1 VESNTPK
8 NTPSSSEAQP
18 SESKTKFTRTQVGD
32 TELYICSDNCYY
44 WKWTIKGK
52 IHYKRIS
59 NFIIEAECLLQH
71 SSSPKRIMSIKNK
84 YEESHLIVLPVK
96 ELVSPNDFS
105 KTVEGKGNFVMNA
118 NREQFSAIREYIYET
133 EKRVLEI
140 EVLGWQPKEKVF
152 AYANGIF
159 DGNDFKPID
168 ERGIV
173 NGKESSYYI
182 PAMSNLNELS
192 GNNFAHDKKFIYKDS
207 KTDFKAWSELFV
219 KVYEGNGKV
228 STAFVIAAVFR
239 DVIFNYL
246 SFFPILH
253 LFAIKGTGKTVFTE
267 SMLSL
272 YGEPQES
279 ISLKSASTPKA
290 FQRRIAQIKNGIN
303 VFEEY
308 KNDVKDS
315 ILEFLKS
322 AYDGMGYERAVMS
335 NDNRTHSTAVNS
347 SIITV
352 GQEIPTK
359 ENALLSRMILLE
371 LIRKKRSDDAVKYFN
386 DLKQL
391 EDKGL
396 GNVLNEILKCRPMI
410 EGNFKATFN
419 KIHYQLKSEHKDK
432 NIEERSFKNM
442 AAILAPV
449 KIVEKVLSFPFSYDD
464 LYSVMTSKLITQS
477 ALLEQ
482 TNEVNRF
489 WSVLATMAQQGIIS
503 NEFHFLLEDK
513 EIYIRYDMCYEKY
526 REYNL
531 KKKYDCVEKQS
542 LLNYLLQ
549 QSYCIKPEPDK
560 NGKARNTHQKSML
573 LTKKEVSQVKRQRR
587 CHAFDLSELDLEF
600 D

>member
-1 VESNTPK
+1 MNMK
-8 NTPSSSEAQP
+8 NN
-18 SESKTKFTRTQVGD
+18 FTRKQVSD
-32 TELYICSDNCYY
+32 TDLYIGSDKCYY
-44 WKWTIKGK
+44 WKWMLKNK
-52 IHYKRIS
+52 IEYKRIS
-59 NFIIEAECLLQH
+59 NFIVEAECLLQH
-71 SSSPKRIMSIKNK
+71 STNPKRIMRIENK
-84 YEESHLIVLPVK
+84 HEESHLIVLSVK

-140 EVLGWQPKEKVF
+140 EVLGWQPKTKIF

-159 DGNDFKPID
+159 DGKDFKSID

-173 NGKESSYYI
+173 NGKEKSYYI
-182 PAMSNLNELS
+182 PALSNLNELS
-192 GNNFAHDKKFIYKDS
+192 GNSFAHDKKFIYKPS
-207 KTDFKAWSELFV
+207 KTDFKTWSELFV
-219 KVYEGNGKV
+219 KVYEDNGKV
-228 STAFVIAAVFR
+228 SIAFTIAAIFR

-267 SMLSL
+267 SLLSL
-272 YGEPQES
+272 YGEPQEP

-290 FQRRIAQIKNGIN
+290 FQRRIAQIKNGVN

-322 AYDGMGYERAVMS
+322 AYDGIGYERAVMS

-371 LIRKKRSDDAVKYFN
+371 LIRKKRSDEAVQYFN
-386 DLKQL
+386 DLKRL
-391 EDKGL
+391 EAEGL
-396 GNVLNEILKCRPMI
+396 GNVLNEILKCRPLI
-410 EGNFKATFN
+410 ERNYRDTFD

-442 AAILAPV
+442 AAILTPV
-449 KIVEKVLSFPFSYDD
+449 KIIGKELSFPFLYED
-464 LYSVMTSKLITQS
+464 LYSVMTLKLITQS
-477 ALLEQ
+477 ELLEQ
-482 TNEVNRF
+482 TNEINRF
-489 WSVLATMAQQGIIS
+489 WGVLASMAQQGIIS
-503 NEFHFLLEDK
+503 NGFHFLLDEHK
-513 EIYIRYDMCYEKY
+513 IYIRYDMCYEKY

-531 KKKYDCVEKQS
+531 KKRYDCVEKQS

-549 QSYCIKPEPDK
+549 QNYCFRPKPDK
-560 NGKARNTHQKSML
+560 NGKIRHQHLKSMI
-573 LTKKEVSQVKRQRR
+573 TSEKTVSQVKSQRR
-587 CHAFDLSELDLEF
+587 CYGFDLSDLDLEF
-600 D
+600 N